1 MSQDD
6 ERVSELLYMLQEK
19 ARQQISAGV
28 SILFLFLLSELPTD
42 KTDESNS
49 WVLLSPIQARKNL
62 DLLFEGEYGE
72 TIAHVA
78 LLGLPSTYPRGTKG
92 PGPFQRLAQLVAP
105 LIWEHH
111 LRHGCKDKGLCPLAT
126 VARLASV
133 RYIDTAQTPW
143 LPTALEQLLAKH
155 PYRTSTFMLLE
166 VLARFPMPT
175 AEIRAEVFTLLR
187 TVEAS
192 ILPEVLGSQR
202 LSPWSRVLSRVHELC
217 GLSADEFHLMRRI
230 GNRLIAAGDTSIID
244 AHLELIDRYEPMP

>member
-1 MSQDD
+1 
-6 ERVSELLYMLQEK
+6 MLQEK

-28 SILFLFLLSELPTD
+28 STLFLFLLSEFPIH
-42 KTDESNS
+42 KADESDP
-49 WVLLSPIQARKNL
+49 WVLVSPAQARKNL
-62 DLLFEGEYGE
+62 DLLFDSEYGE

-78 LLGLPSTYPRGTKG
+78 LLELPGTHPRGTKG
-92 PGPFQRLAQLVAP
+92 PGTFERLAQLVAP

-111 LRHGCKDKGLCPLAT
+111 LRRGCKDKGLCPLAT

-143 LPTALEQLLAKH
+143 LPTALEHLIATH
-155 PYRTSTFMLLE
+155 PYRTSTFTLLE
-166 VLARFPMPT
+166 ILARFPMPT

-192 ILPEVLGSQR
+192 MLPEILGSQR
-202 LSPWSRVLSRVHELC
+202 LSPWRRVISRLHELC
-217 GLSADEFHLMRRI
+217 DLSADEFHLMRRI
-230 GNRLIAAGDTSIID
+230 GNRLIAAGDTGIID